1 MARRLAMV
9 PAEGAALPV
18 YLLSYLQSFLI
29 IKTANPIP
37 KSELEDEP
45 IDVDSLNTYD
55 ILQRAR

>member
-1 MARRLAMV
+1 MV
-9 PAEGAALPV
+9 PEGGAALPI

-29 IKTANPIP
+29 IKMANSIP
-37 KSELEDEP
+37 KRELEDEP

>member
-1 MARRLAMV
+1 MV
-9 PAEGAALPV
+9 PEEGAALPI

-37 KSELEDEP
+37 KKELEDEP
-45 IDVDSLNTYD
+45 IDVNSLNTYD